1 MVRKLLSLATLAILA
16 FGLLSS
22 CDQLPGVEAAAIIG
36 SIFIASDTEA
46 IYGGAE
52 FHVLIL
58 AGNADADP
66 YTLGSID
73 AITPVARIDGTF
85 PGTTSDW
92 MWTTNYIITDVPAGT
107 YYALVWIDQDDSG
120 DFDRSQGDFYGIY
133 DANAAGNAIWTQ
145 PSSPNVVVP
154 ATGIL
159 DIDIWCGYQPPPS

>member
-1 MVRKLLSLATLAILA
+1 MARKLLSLATLVILA

-36 SIFIASDTEA
+36 SIFIAPDTVA
-46 IYGGAE
+46 ISGGAE
-52 FHVLIL
+52 FHVLIC
-58 AGNADADP
+58 AGNANANP

-92 MWTTNYIITDVPAGT
+92 MWTTNYTITDVPAGT

-120 DFDRSQGDFYGIY
+120 DFDGSLGDFYGIY
-133 DANAAGNAIWTQ
+133 DANAAGDAIWTQ

-154 ATGIL
+154 TTGIL